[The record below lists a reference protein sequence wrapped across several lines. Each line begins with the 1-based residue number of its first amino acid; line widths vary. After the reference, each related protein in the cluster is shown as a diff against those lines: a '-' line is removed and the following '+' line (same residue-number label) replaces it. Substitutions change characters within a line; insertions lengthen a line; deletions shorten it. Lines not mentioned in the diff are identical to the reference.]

1 MNGYVYTL
9 DILCLLI
16 VIGSI
21 VFFIFYRKLQYKIY
35 DSIDSENQTQDDYTI
50 LVENIPIL
58 DFRS

>member
-21 VFFIFYRKLQYKIY
+21 VFFILYRKLQYKIY